1 MAIYRV
7 HKKNDYTMINNY
19 LIKDKNLQLKDKG
32 MLLVLL
38 SLPNDWDFSVAG
50 LEKICQESKNTIND
64 ILNNLQKNNYLE
76 RNRIYENGKIKD
88 WQYDIYEIPKNL
100 YLKNQDIENQDINFL
115 DIENCT
121 QLNTNKES
129 TKELNTKVKEIY
141 KESIEEII
149 NYLNNKIDTH
159 YRTTTPKTKQLI
171 TARLNEGFKVDDFKT
186 VIDNKYS
193 TWFKDKKMCNY
204 LRPETLFGTK
214 FENYLNEKV
223 KKRLTDE
230 ELINMLKEMD
240 KNETK

>member
-1 MAIYRV
+1 MIYRV

-19 LIKDKNLQLKDKG
+19 LIKDKNLNLKDKG

-38 SLPNDWDFSVAG
+38 SLPDNWDFSVMG
-50 LEKICQESKNTIND
+50 LMTLCKESKNTIND
-64 ILNNLQKNNYLE
+64 ILNNLQKYNYLE
-76 RNRIYENGKIKD
+76 RNKIYENGRIKD
-88 WQYDIYEIPKNL
+88 WRYDIYEIPKNL
-100 YLKNQDIENQDINFL
+100 YLKNQDIDNQDIDFL
-115 DIENCT
+115 DIENYT

-129 TKELNTKVKEIY
+129 TKELNTNKEIY

-159 YRTTTPKTKQLI
+159 YKTTTPKTKQLI
-171 TARLNEGFKVDDFKT
+171 TARLNEGFTVEDFIK

-193 TWFKDKKMCNY
+193 TWFKDKKMCTY

-223 KKRLTDE
+223 KKRLSDE
-230 ELINMLKEMD
+230 ELIKMLEEM
-240 KNETK
+240 E

>member
-32 MLLVLL
+32 LLLVLL
-38 SLPNDWDFSVAG
+38 SLPDNWDFSVVG
-50 LEKICQESKNTIND
+50 LEKICKETKDTING
-64 ILNNLQKNNYLE
+64 ILNNLQKYNYLKRE
-76 RNRIYENGKIKD
+76 KKRDGKGRFID
-88 WQYDIYEIPKNL
+88 WQYDIYEIPKDL
-100 YLKNQDIENQDINFL
+100 FDDLPYPKNQDMDNRDMDFPDMENY
-115 DIENCT
+115 T

-129 TKELNTKVKEIY
+129 TKELNTNKEIY

-149 NYLNNKIDTH
+149 NYLNKKIDTH
-159 YRTTTPKTKQLI
+159 YKTTTPKTKQLI
-171 TARLNEGFKVDDFKT
+171 TARLNEGFTVEDFIK

-193 TWFKDKKMCNY
+193 TWFKDKKMCTY

-223 KKRLTDE
+223 KKRLSDE
-230 ELINMLKEMD
+230 ELIKMLEEM
-240 KNETK
+240 E